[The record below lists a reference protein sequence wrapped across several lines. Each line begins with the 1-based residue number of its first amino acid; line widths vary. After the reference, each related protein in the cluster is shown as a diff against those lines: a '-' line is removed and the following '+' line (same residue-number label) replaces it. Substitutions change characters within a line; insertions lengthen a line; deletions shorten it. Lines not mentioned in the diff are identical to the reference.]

1 MILFEKDPQP
11 MNAHDIFTFIES
23 HRDDIQ
29 RMGVSRLGLFG
40 SYVRNEQNEDSD
52 IDLIVE
58 YRPVE
63 KSFDRFIALIGYLES
78 NLQKEV
84 ELVTRE
90 ELSPFIKPHIEKEVR
105 YARL

>member
-1 MILFEKDPQP
+1 

-23 HRDDIQ
+23 HKDDIR

-58 YRPVE
+58 YRPRE
-63 KSFDRFIALIGYLES
+63 KSFDRFMALIEYLES

-90 ELSPFIKPHIEKEVR
+90 GLSPFIKPYIEKEVR
-105 YARL
+105 YVQL